1 MTSQRSIQ
9 FYMYYIQSTCNF
21 FSTGGSQLYRMQM
34 DVHLENESNCKWVGG
49 MRVHQKRD
57 CLSNFNLSTN
67 RAMSNETR
75 LIKGNT
81 VKNVFNLSYLV
92 FGVKFVENKKETT
105 YDCVI
110 RKHQILQTATNI
122 NMLIH
127 LGCFQALLV

>member
-1 MTSQRSIQ
+1 MGWGHARS
-9 FYMYYIQSTCNF
+9 
-21 FSTGGSQLYRMQM
+21 
-34 DVHLENESNCKWVGG
+34 LEE
-49 MRVHQKRD
+49 R
-57 CLSNFNLSTN
+57 LSNFNLSTN

-110 RKHQILQTATNI
+110 RKHQIL
-122 NMLIH
+122 
-127 LGCFQALLV
+127 